1 MWFYFSGSG
10 LEQQTGSGPRRESR
24 SGSGAGLEKGG
35 EASGAEQRKSTGH
48 AQMAPRRESRSKESI
63 SGTAAPKPR
72 KSVASTS
79 AALNSSTVRHS
90 TTGGHRSSNFSS
102 DLMFQSSSTSLLS
115 NVLRALTVRILLMS
129 HSILCIWAAA
139 ELRADNSIWA
149 FSLIAFCLIG
159 EGFYA
164 VIVRAGDEP
173 RLFSFAVSIYLSATI
188 PPIWIMLS
196 SLCDYT
202 LNSPSINLPNNYS
215 SPLVSLGLQPNFLP
229 NEGIILPQI
238 LTYTLFLVLIM
249 ARWMLPR
256 FELNREELSQILLAY
271 MAITTDILEF
281 AGLLNRSTVCSDS
294 SLKMSIL
301 SAFAL
306 SLIQFA
312 FILTASRSR
321 KMRIAVATKI
331 LLSTN
336 RHDFRQAF
344 FDLDIWSFL
353 ISLACQDLPFL
364 IVRLIVLGWLWEA
377 DFALIL
383 FISKNILI
391 ILLEIYRIYVLIN
404 DRYRNPEVSARSLLD
419 EKRQSMAIPQQA
431 GNTRTSRAAKESQ

>member
-1 MWFYFSGSG
+1 
-10 LEQQTGSGPRRESR
+10 
-24 SGSGAGLEKGG
+24 
-35 EASGAEQRKSTGH
+35 
-48 AQMAPRRESRSKESI
+48 
-63 SGTAAPKPR
+63 
-72 KSVASTS
+72 
-79 AALNSSTVRHS
+79 
-90 TTGGHRSSNFSS
+90 
-102 DLMFQSSSTSLLS
+102 
-115 NVLRALTVRILLMS
+115 
-129 HSILCIWAAA
+129 
-139 ELRADNSIWA
+139 
-149 FSLIAFCLIG
+149 
-159 EGFYA
+159 
-164 VIVRAGDEP
+164 
-173 RLFSFAVSIYLSATI
+173 
-188 PPIWIMLS
+188 MLS

-202 LNSPSINLPNNYS
+202 LNSSTINLPNNYS

-238 LTYTLFLVLIM
+238 LTYTLFLVLII

-271 MAITTDILEF
+271 MVIFRLTKGRRAITTDILEF
-281 AGLLNRSTVCSDS
+281 AGLLNRSTVCADS

-344 FDLDIWSFL
+344 FDLDIWSLL

-391 ILLEIYRIYVLIN
+391 ILLEIYRC
-404 DRYRNPEVSARSLLD
+404 LL
-419 EKRQSMAIPQQA
+419 KLNFIW
-431 GNTRTSRAAKESQ
+431 KEG